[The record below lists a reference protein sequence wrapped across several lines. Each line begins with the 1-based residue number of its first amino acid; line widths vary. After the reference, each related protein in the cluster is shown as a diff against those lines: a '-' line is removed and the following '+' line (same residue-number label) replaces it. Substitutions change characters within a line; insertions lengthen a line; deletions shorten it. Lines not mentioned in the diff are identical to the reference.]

1 MEGLSILANCGM
13 FYVQLSETAPRLKI
27 MGTAHAVFL
36 YAHMSK
42 DGKCSNSFQEAL
54 KYLLSIELFS
64 CLFHMYT
71 IEQSY
76 HGLKIDE

>member
-1 MEGLSILANCGM
+1 
-13 FYVQLSETAPRLKI
+13 
-27 MGTAHAVFL
+27 MGTAHAVSS

-54 KYLLSIELFS
+54 KYLLSIKLVS

-71 IEQSY
+71 IEQSVND
-76 HGLKIDE
+76 GKIAKTF